1 MTKKRPSKDVSCC
14 GTGEPR
20 AACIPTVE
28 QAQPIQ
34 SYSSGASNDSAPKEF
49 TPRYY
54 LEHYAPNLD
63 AFLSSLVT
71 REQQVYGHTDPPE
84 LHPHQNVRN
93 VPKAYP
99 EVYQR
104 LKDFAP
110 SRPDLTFEQ
119 LLNEING
126 QIRDIPNIGD
136 LAVYDITLRIG
147 WNLRPRIKPE
157 KLVYMHQGT
166 QKGAEL
172 LLDRNVAAKPIP
184 IEELIELVA
193 PISQSHH
200 IEDFLCLYHV
210 HTHNPK

>member
-1 MTKKRPSKDVSCC
+1 MTKKRPSKDVTCC
-14 GTGEPR
+14 GTGKPR
-20 AACIPTVE
+20 AACIPSVE

-34 SYSSGASNDSAPKEF
+34 SCSPGASNDSVPKEF
-49 TPRYY
+49 TPRCY

-63 AFLSSLVT
+63 AFLSSLET
-71 REQQVYGHTDPPE
+71 REQQVYGHTDPPK
-84 LHPHQNVRN
+84 LHNHQNVRN

-110 SRPDLTFEQ
+110 SRSDLTFEQ
-119 LLNEING
+119 LLKEING
-126 QIRDIPNIGD
+126 QIRDIRYIGD

-147 WNLRPRIKPE
+147 WNLHPRIKPE

-172 LLDRNVAAKPIP
+172 LLGRKVAAKPMP

-193 PISQSHH
+193 PITESHH
-200 IEDFLCLYHV
+200 IEDFLCNYHI